1 MATESQQITQM
12 VAARYGT
19 ANYGNLQVIKYQ
31 YYDYVRMTPSSG
43 VVPQKLTFFSVPQ
56 GSTDPNSGIAK
67 TLEET
72 DLDRNGQF
80 TYDFVITGIRTHLY
94 VLPKSRQNTTG
105 SLNTVANL
113 NVGNADGSLG
123 QASGTMNFLE
133 QLSGRGNLIVN
144 FGQKRYFEINQPFK
158 KCPIGAGVTV
168 KSYGGGAAVA
178 GGANPA
184 IGYWYSQ
191 SSDPRDTYVVTPP
204 LFVERDS
211 IIDASIQF
219 LDTDYTAANYTLP
232 NVVAASAGSIAYVN
246 VGLIFDG
253 FAIIPTQ

>member
-12 VAARYGT
+12 VASRYGT

-31 YYDYVRMTPSSG
+31 YYDYIRMTPSSG

-67 TLEET
+67 TLEDT

-80 TYDFVITGIRTHLY
+80 TYDFVITAIRTHLY
-94 VLPKSRQNTTG
+94 ILPKSRQNTVG

-168 KSYGGGAAVA
+168 NSYGGGAAA
-178 GGANPA
+178 AAGANPN

-191 SSDPRDTYVVTPP
+191 SADPRDTYVVTPP

-219 LDTDYTAANYTLP
+219 LDTDYTSANYTLP
-232 NVVAASAGSIAYVN
+232 NVVAASAGSIAFVN

>member
-31 YYDYVRMTPSSG
+31 YYDYIRMTPSSG

-80 TYDFVITGIRTHLY
+80 TYDFVITAIRTHLY
-94 VLPKSRQNTTG
+94 LLPKSRQNTTG

-123 QASGTMNFLE
+123 QAAGTMTFLE
-133 QLSGRGNLIVN
+133 QLSGRGSLIVN
-144 FGQKRYFEINQPFK
+144 FGQKRYFEITQPFK
-158 KCPIGAGVTV
+158 KIL
-168 KSYGGGAAVA
+168 S
-178 GGANPA
+178 
-184 IGYWYSQ
+184 
-191 SSDPRDTYVVTPP
+191 
-204 LFVERDS
+204 
-211 IIDASIQF
+211 
-219 LDTDYTAANYTLP
+219 
-232 NVVAASAGSIAYVN
+232 
-246 VGLIFDG
+246 
-253 FAIIPTQ
+253 